1 MSINI
6 HTAGHAG
13 IKCSLDLKS
22 NCNACGDGQ
31 PSMKQ
36 EPPGTGDLVLVPT

>member
-1 MSINI
+1 MLINI
-6 HTAGHAG
+6 HTAGHAE
-13 IKCSLDLKS
+13 IKFSLDLKS
-22 NCNACGDGQ
+22 NYNACGDGW